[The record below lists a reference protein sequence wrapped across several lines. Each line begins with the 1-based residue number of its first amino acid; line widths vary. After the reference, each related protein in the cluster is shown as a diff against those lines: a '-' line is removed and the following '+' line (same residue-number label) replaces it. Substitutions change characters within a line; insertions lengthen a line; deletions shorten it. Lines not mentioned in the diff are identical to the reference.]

1 MSEYLKEEI
10 IEYIQDYG
18 VADFIKKVM
27 DFCIERGILY
37 N

>member
-18 VADFIKKVM
+18 LADFIKKVI